1 MYSTQRDEWRCG
13 WRTAYMGPFLTF
25 QHTTIKP
32 RTYLFHV
39 FSYWKSIFRFE
50 CANNL
55 PVPTLSQYTT
65 PVTMDHS
72 IQTSTNMVL
81 LLQLWIFLALQS
93 PRLSSL
99 LDFSTPPFSFNH
111 FCTSVDVVSTQDCR
125 LHTSVCC
132 TVHLNKLR
140 LTITSWKIPQMVRIV
155 WTQAETTA
163 KA

>member
-1 MYSTQRDEWRCG
+1 M
-13 WRTAYMGPFLTF
+13 
-25 QHTTIKP
+25 
-32 RTYLFHV
+32 

-81 LLQLWIFLALQS
+81 LLQLWILLALQS
-93 PRLSSL
+93 PWLSSL
-99 LDFSTPPFSFNH
+99 LDFSTPPYSFNH
-111 FCTSVDVVSTQDCR
+111 FCILVDVVSTQDCR

-163 KA
+163 KAWAPPSKRSPWSEFLPWTGYWFMPKDIANRGVI